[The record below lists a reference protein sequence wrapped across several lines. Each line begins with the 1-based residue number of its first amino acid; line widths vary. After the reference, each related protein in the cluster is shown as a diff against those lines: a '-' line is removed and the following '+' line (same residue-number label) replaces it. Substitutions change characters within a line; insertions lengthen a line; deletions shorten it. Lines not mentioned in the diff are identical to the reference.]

1 MRRYPN
7 KMELVRDM
15 PGRGTVT
22 FLIIVNVAVW
32 FVRSIHAKQISHN
45 TEDEFYG
52 LLAAILQ
59 TNINLPL
66 LLFFRSV
73 NKYSY

>member
-7 KMELVRDM
+7 KMELVRDL

-32 FVRSIHAKQISHN
+32 FVKSMHAKQISHN
-45 TEDEFYG
+45 TEDKFYG

-59 TNINLPL
+59 TNTNLPL

-73 NKYSY
+73 TVF